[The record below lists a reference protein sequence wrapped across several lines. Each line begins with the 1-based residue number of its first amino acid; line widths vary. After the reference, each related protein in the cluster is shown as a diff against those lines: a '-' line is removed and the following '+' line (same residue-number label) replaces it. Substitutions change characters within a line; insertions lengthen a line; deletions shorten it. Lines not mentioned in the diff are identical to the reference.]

1 MTMTRHLP
9 AAALA
14 LLLTSA
20 APVALAHAP
29 QAWTGPQAPAAP
41 TPQNTPLGLPRAL
54 PPIPAPTAET
64 YPGVIK
70 YEVDATDVE
79 RKIVR
84 VRQTIPVTAGPL
96 VLLYPK
102 FLPGN
107 HAATGPIQLISGV
120 TVTSGGARIDWLRDT
135 IDPNAFHVDVPQGV
149 SEIVVEFQW
158 LTQPD
163 NATWRVVMTPE
174 MVNLQWEKALLY
186 PAGYRSTGITFAPS
200 IRLPEGWKY
209 GVALDTERYENGV
222 ATFRPTDLYSLID
235 SPLFGGAHFQRIEI
249 DPRGEAV
256 HLNIVA
262 DAAKDLAPTP
272 EQIGKFESLVAQTDR
287 LFGARP
293 YDRYDFLVAATSKMG
308 GIGLEHHRSS
318 ENSVPTD
325 FFTNWGKD
333 LGAVGLLPHEFVH
346 AWNGK
351 RQRPADELTANH
363 NIPTQ
368 NTLLW
373 VYEGQTEYWGDV
385 LTARSGLAS
394 KDDILVSLAENAAFY
409 DNQPGREWRPLQ
421 DVNNHNLLGYR
432 TSNPYSSWMRGTGDY
447 YRESLLIWLDADTL
461 IREATDGKKS
471 LDDFAK
477 GFFGGDDGSWAPR
490 GYTFEDVVAALNA
503 VHPHDWATFLR
514 TRLDATG
521 PDAKAPLDGLARGG
535 YRLTYTD
542 SLTAAEK
549 RIQSGWERDFQ
560 YSLGFTLS
568 PSNKLTGVRWGGRAF
583 EADIGPGWELVAVND
598 RAASAEVLRDAV
610 TAAKG
615 TDKPISLLLKNG
627 DRYRTVAFDY
637 HDGLRYPRLERIPGT
652 QDRIGDILS
661 PRRR

>member
-1 MTMTRHLP
+1 MTRRLP

-14 LLLTSA
+14 LLLTSVA
-20 APVALAHAP
+20 STALAHAP

-84 VRQTIPVTAGPL
+84 VRQTIPVKAGPL

-120 TVTSGGARIDWLRDT
+120 TVTGGGARIDWLRDT

-149 SEIVVEFQW
+149 TEIVVEFQW

-262 DAAKDLAPTP
+262 DAAKNLAPTP
-272 EQIGKFESLVAQTDR
+272 EQIGKFENLVAQTDR

-461 IREATDGKKS
+461 IREATDGRKS

-503 VHPHDWATFLR
+503 VHPHDWTGFLR

-549 RIQSGWERDFQ
+549 RIQSGWDRDFQ

-568 PSNKLTGVRWGGRAF
+568 SSNKLTGVRWGGRAF

-615 TDKPISLLLKNG
+615 TTAPISLLLKNG

-652 QDRIGDILS
+652 PDRIGDILS

>member
-1 MTMTRHLP
+1 
-9 AAALA
+9 
-14 LLLTSA
+14 
-20 APVALAHAP
+20 
-29 QAWTGPQAPAAP
+29 
-41 TPQNTPLGLPRAL
+41 
-54 PPIPAPTAET
+54 
-64 YPGVIK
+64 GVIK

-79 RKIVR
+79 RKIIR

-120 TVTSGGARIDWLRDT
+120 TVTSGQGRIDWLRDT
-135 IDPNAFHVDVPQGV
+135 IDPNAFHIDVPQGV

-163 NATWRVVMTPE
+163 SSTWRVVMTPE

-209 GVALDTERYENGV
+209 GVALDTDRYENGV
-222 ATFRPTDLYSLID
+222 ATFRPTDLYTLID

-249 DPRGEAV
+249 DPKGEAV

-262 DAAKDLAPTP
+262 DEAKNIAPTP
-272 EQIGKFESLVAQTDR
+272 EQIAWFENLVTQTDR

-325 FFTNWGKD
+325 FFTNWGKSM
-333 LGAVGLLPHEFVH
+333 GAVGLLPHEFVH

-394 KDDILVSLAENAAFY
+394 KEDILVTVAENAAFY

-477 GFFGGDDGSWAPR
+477 GFFGGDDGSYAPR
-490 GYTFEDVVAALNA
+490 GYTFDDVVAALNA
-503 VHPHDWATFLR
+503 VHPHDWTSFLR

-542 SLTAAEK
+542 ALTAGEK
-549 RIQSGWERDFQ
+549 RIQSGWATDFQ

-568 PSNKLTGVRWGGRAF
+568 SSNKLTGIRWGGRAF

-615 TDKPISLLLKNG
+615 TSAPISLLLKNG

-652 QDRIGDILS
+652 PDRISDILS

>member
-1 MTMTRHLP
+1 MTRRLP

-14 LLLTSA
+14 LLLTSVA
-20 APVALAHAP
+20 STALAHAP

-120 TVTSGGARIDWLRDT
+120 TVTGGGNRIDWLRDT
-135 IDPNAFHVDVPQGV
+135 IDPNAFHVEVPQGV

-222 ATFRPTDLYSLID
+222 ATFRPTDLYTLID

-262 DAAKDLAPTP
+262 DTAKNLAPTA
-272 EQIGKFESLVAQTDR
+272 EQIAWFENLVTQTDR

-293 YDRYDFLVAATSKMG
+293 YDRYDFLVAATSRMG

-325 FFTNWGKD
+325 FFTNWGKNM
-333 LGAVGLLPHEFVH
+333 GAVGLLPHEFVH

-394 KDDILVSLAENAAFY
+394 KDDILVTMAENAAFY

-432 TSNPYSSWMRGTGDY
+432 TSNPYASWMRGTGDY

-461 IREATDGKKS
+461 IREATGGRKS

-490 GYTFEDVVAALNA
+490 GYVFEDVVAALNA
-503 VHPHDWATFLR
+503 VHPHDWAGFLR
-514 TRLDATG
+514 TRLDASG

-542 SLTAAEK
+542 SLTAGEK
-549 RIQSGWERDFQ
+549 RIQSGWDRDFQ

-568 PSNKLTGVRWGGRAF
+568 SSNKLTGIRWGGRAF

-652 QDRIGDILS
+652 PDRIGDILS